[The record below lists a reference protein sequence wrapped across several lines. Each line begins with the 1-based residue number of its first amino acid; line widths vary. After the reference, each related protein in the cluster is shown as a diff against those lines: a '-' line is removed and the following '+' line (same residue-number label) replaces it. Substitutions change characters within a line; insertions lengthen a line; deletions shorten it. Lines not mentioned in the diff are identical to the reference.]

1 MNNLT
6 TQAAPAAP
14 AAPEKEIPKW
24 VSTLRKDVEIK
35 KKIVDIFR
43 GIIDDPSEAERY
55 YNRLTIAAVRQVAKN
70 PKMMS
75 IVNVDKGKSLLDAVL
90 ETASLGLEIAPVY
103 RHAWMIPRYNKNLGR
118 EEITWQ
124 MGWQGWW
131 YLVQRQFNITS
142 YSVVPLYEIDFKNQT
157 FSWKIV
163 NNRKVINHDVAA
175 TMFLPENPDGS
186 DPRGKIVGIYV
197 ILVIKE
203 LGEFA
208 EIARFSD
215 LYKAAELAKGK
226 NADMSFWNKFRFQM
240 MRKTVIAQIC
250 KSLPLGGSRKLSET
264 LLDHDVLE
272 STCVNITG
280 TREEEENWDDDCIII
295 PEDCLTQEGVENAT
309 VLQD

>member
-1 MNNLT
+1 MNNLN
-6 TQAAPAAP
+6 TQ

-24 VSTLRKDVEIK
+24 ISTLRKDVEIK
-35 KKIVDIFR
+35 KKIVDIFM
-43 GIIDDPSEAERY
+43 GIVDDPSEAERY
-55 YNRLTIAAVRQVAKN
+55 YNRLTIAAIRQVAKN

-75 IVNVDKGKSLLDAVL
+75 VVKVDNGKSLLDAVL
-90 ETASLGLEIAPVY
+90 ATASLGLEITPVY
-103 RHAWMIPRYNKNLGR
+103 RHAWMIPRYNKNLNR

-124 MGWQGWW
+124 MGSQGWW

-142 YSVVPLYEIDFKNQT
+142 YTVVPLYEIDFKNQT
-157 FSWKIV
+157 FSAKIV
-163 NNRKVINHDVAA
+163 NNRKLINHDIVA

-186 DPRGKIVGIYV
+186 DPRGKIVGLYV

-215 LYKAAELAKGK
+215 LRKAAELAKGK
-226 NADMSFWNKFRFQM
+226 NADMSFWNKFPFQM

-250 KSLPLGGSRKLSET
+250 KSLPLGGSRKLSEM

-295 PEDCLTQEGVENAT
+295 PEDSLHEGVADAI
-309 VLQD
+309 VLSD

>member
-1 MNNLT
+1 MNNLAIT
-6 TQAAPAAP
+6 
-14 AAPEKEIPKW
+14 EKGIPKW
-24 VSTLRKDVEIK
+24 ISTLRRDDEIK
-35 KKIVDIFR
+35 KKIVDIFK
-43 GIIDDPSEAERY
+43 GIVNDQSEAERY
-55 YNRLTIAAVRQVAKN
+55 YNRLTIAAIRQVAKN

-75 IVNVDKGKSLLDAVL
+75 VVKVDDGKSLLDAVL
-90 ETASLGLEIAPVY
+90 ETASLGLEISTIY
-103 RHAWMIPRYNKNLGR
+103 RHAWMIPRYNKNLSR

-124 MGWQGWW
+124 MGSQGWW

-142 YSVVPLYEIDFKNQT
+142 YTVVPLYEIDFKNQT
-157 FSWKIV
+157 FSAKIV
-163 NNRKVINHDVAA
+163 NNRKVINHDIAA
-175 TMFLPENPDGS
+175 TMFLQENPDGS
-186 DPRGKIVGIYV
+186 DPRGKIVGLYV

-215 LYKAAELAKGK
+215 LRKAAELAKGK
-226 NADMSFWNKFRFQM
+226 NADMSFWNKFPFQM

-295 PEDCLTQEGVENAT
+295 PEDYTQTTEGVENEI
-309 VLQD
+309 VLPD